1 LPLCDAVS
9 PKCTAYVAGFVEPH
23 AGIHFFCP
31 PSDWRIAE
39 AQALITK
46 ELRELR
52 KTAPRLLDTR
62 MIVIMLATFERE
74 LPCGRE
80 TNFG

>member
-39 AQALITK
+39 ARALITK
-46 ELRELR
+46 ELRELS
-52 KTAPRLLDTR
+52 KSTPKLLDER
-62 MIVIMLATFERE
+62 MIAITLA
-74 LPCGRE
+74 
-80 TNFG
+80 